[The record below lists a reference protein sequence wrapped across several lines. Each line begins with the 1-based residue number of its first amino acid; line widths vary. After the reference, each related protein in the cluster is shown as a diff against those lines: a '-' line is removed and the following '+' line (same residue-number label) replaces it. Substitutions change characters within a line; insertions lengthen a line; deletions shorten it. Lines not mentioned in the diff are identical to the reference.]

1 MKSPISIGSGMGGHA
16 SGTFEESRKK
26 TGEVI
31 WLVSEFPDTVLGCG
45 VGRMDQ

>member
-1 MKSPISIGSGMGGHA
+1 MGGHA

-31 WLVSEFPDTVLGCG
+31 WRKDLCLGMG
-45 VGRMDQ
+45 SAITYKV